1 MTFKKKKKKIFC
13 LGDVGNYLGDCQ
25 KVCRVFM
32 VSVKIVQNID
42 IV

>member
-1 MTFKKKKKKIFC
+1 MTFKKKKKKNFC
-13 LGDVGNYLGDCQ
+13 LGDVGNYLGVGQ